1 MKIIL
6 LIPYLILAVALIVIS
21 IPLIQRRIRPNVWY
35 GFRVRRTLEDPKVW
49 YAANRYS
56 AFHLLAIGVILLVV
70 APACYFSPGI
80 SFISDALIC
89 VGVTFAGLAF
99 GLIRSFRYLRQ
110 ID

>member
-1 MKIIL
+1 MIL
-6 LIPYLILAVALIVIS
+6 ASIAGQIHEDHPPYPVSDPAVALIVIS

-56 AFHLLAIGVILLVV
+56 AFHLPRHRCDPAGG

-89 VGVTFAGLAF
+89 VGVTFAGW
-99 GLIRSFRYLRQ
+99 RSG
-110 ID
+110 